1 MNKNVIEKLSELI
14 KSIEDFSK
22 EHNRGDFPLRDRIL
36 EELSED
42 EILEDII
49 DCIFDEYA
57 VWYDYMLIE
66 AKELQN
72 LLDCNN
78 EDEEHLYNRLE
89 WFEDDFLEHE
99 HVLQFEDLIDFIEF
113 ALNNLLNELD

>member
-22 EHNRGDFPLRDRIL
+22 EHNRGDFPLRDCIL

-66 AKELQN
+66 SKELQN
-72 LLDCNN
+72 LLDCDN

-89 WFEDDFLEHE
+89 LFEDDFLEHE
-99 HVLQFEDLIDFIEF
+99 HILQFEDLIDFIEF
-113 ALNNLLNELD
+113 ALDNLLNELN

>member
-22 EHNRGDFPLRDRIL
+22 EHNRDDFPLRDRIL

-72 LLDCNN
+72 LLDCDN

-89 WFEDDFLEHE
+89 WFEDDFLERKHI
-99 HVLQFEDLIDFIEF
+99 LQFEDLIDFIEF
-113 ALNNLLNELD
+113 ALDNLLNEIN